1 MKRAILIAVALA
13 VPASAKVVADN
24 AAGFAIEHETVIAA
38 PPQRVYAAIGQ
49 PARWWS
55 SAHSW
60 SGKAVNLT
68 LDLRAGGCFCER
80 LPGGGGV
87 EHARVVMAWPGK
99 LVRLTG
105 ALGPLQ
111 SEALAATLTW
121 ELKPAAGGTQ
131 VKLTYVVA
139 GFARTARAALPGA
152 VDGVLGEQ
160 LTKLKAFAEAPKT
173 GRRSGS

>member
-1 MKRAILIAVALA
+1 MKSSVLIAAALA
-13 VPASAKVVADN
+13 APASAKVVADN

-38 PPQRVYAAIGQ
+38 SPQRVYAAIGQ
-49 PARWWS
+49 PARWWNG
-55 SAHSW
+55 AHSW
-60 SGKAVNLT
+60 SGKAANLT
-68 LDLRAGGCFCER
+68 LDLRAGGCFCEK

-99 LVRLTG
+99 LIRMTG

-121 ELKPAAGGTQ
+121 ELKPVAGGTD

-139 GFARTARAALPGA
+139 GFARTARTALPGA

-160 LTKLKAFAEAPKT
+160 LTRLKAFAETRT
-173 GRRSGS
+173 GRARR

>member
-1 MKRAILIAVALA
+1 MKNAILIALTLA

-24 AAGFAIEHETVIAA
+24 PSGFAIEHETVIAA
-38 PPQRVYAAIGQ
+38 SPQRVYAAIGQ

-60 SGKAVNLT
+60 SGKAANLT
-68 LDLRAGGCFCER
+68 LDLRPGGCFCER

-99 LVRLTG
+99 LVRMTG

-139 GFARTARAALPGA
+139 GFARAARAALPGA

-160 LTKLKAFAEAPKT
+160 LGRLKAFAEAGT

>member
-1 MKRAILIAVALA
+1 MKSAILIAVALA
-13 VPASAKVVADN
+13 APASAKVVADN
-24 AAGFAIEHETVIAA
+24 AAGFAIEHEAVIAA
-38 PPQRVYAAIGQ
+38 SPQRVYAAIGQ

-60 SGKAVNLT
+60 SGKAANLT

-99 LVRLTG
+99 LVRMTG

-121 ELKPAAGGTQ
+121 ELKPAPGGTQ

-160 LTKLKAFAEAPKT
+160 LTRLKAFAETRT
-173 GRRSGS
+173 GRKSGS

>member
-13 VPASAKVVADN
+13 APASAKVVADN

-160 LTKLKAFAEAPKT
+160 LTRLKAFAEAPKT

>member
-1 MKRAILIAVALA
+1 MKSAILIAVALA
-13 VPASAKVVADN
+13 APASAKVVADN

-60 SGKAVNLT
+60 SGKAANLT
-68 LDLRAGGCFCER
+68 LDMRAGGCFCER
-80 LPGGGGV
+80 LPGGGSV

-160 LTKLKAFAEAPKT
+160 LTRLKAFAETRT
-173 GRRSGS
+173 GKRSGS

>member
-1 MKRAILIAVALA
+1 MRRVILITAALA
-13 VPASAKVVADN
+13 APASAKVVADN

-38 PPQRVYAAIGQ
+38 SPQRVYAVIGQ
-49 PARWWS
+49 PSRWWS

-60 SGKAVNLT
+60 SGKAANLT

-99 LVRLTG
+99 LVRMTG

-121 ELKPAAGGTQ
+121 ELKPVAGGTE

-139 GFARTARAALPGA
+139 GFARTARTALPGA

-160 LTKLKAFAEAPKT
+160 LTRLKAFAETRT
-173 GRRSGS
+173 GRARR

>member
-1 MKRAILIAVALA
+1 MKSSVLIAAALA
-13 VPASAKVVADN
+13 APASAKVVADN

-38 PPQRVYAAIGQ
+38 SPQRVYAAIGQ
-49 PARWWS
+49 PSRWWS

-60 SGKAVNLT
+60 SGKAANLT

-87 EHARVVMAWPGK
+87 EHARVVMARPGK
-99 LVRLTG
+99 LIRMTG

-121 ELKPAAGGTQ
+121 ELKPVAGGTD

-139 GFARTARAALPGA
+139 GFARTARTALPGA

-160 LTKLKAFAEAPKT
+160 LTRLKAFAETRT
-173 GRRSGS
+173 GRARR